1 MKRIMTALENVGL
14 TQKPTEHDF
23 ILPKKKNVLKKERL
37 RLLLSFVQGSCHLSR
52 TFLRNRTFL
61 FMIFLVQLF
70 LNVNLESTLKL
81 VKILLPAAV

>member
-23 ILPKKKNVLKKERL
+23 ILPKKNVLKKERL